1 VEWKKV
7 NNVRLVML
15 VGALSLMGKELKL
28 TNAYFVM
35 DETQ

>member
-7 NNVRLVML
+7 NNVQPAIL

-28 TNAYFVM
+28 TSAYFVI
-35 DETQ
+35 DET